1 MWLMYA
7 MHAAC
12 RSVYQR
18 AVVAP
23 TAALDALWQEYE
35 GFENRSGNRQLAQRV
50 LAEYK
55 PKYMAAHA
63 VAAERL
69 SLVSALDGNALALPP
84 GTASQLNS
92 NLLYLSCQ
100 LKHLKHHLH

>member
-1 MWLMYA
+1 MQ
-7 MHAAC
+7 HAAR

-18 AVVAP
+18 AVVVP

-35 GFENRSGNRQLAQRV
+35 TFETRSGNRQLAQRV

-69 SLVSALDGNALALPP
+69 SLVNALDGNALALPP
-84 GTASQLNS
+84 GTPP
-92 NLLYLSCQ
+92 
-100 LKHLKHHLH
+100 HLEPRR